1 MRGSPAGEERR
12 TMDIFEQ
19 LFGGGE
25 RSMSDA
31 EPEESTIDTDQ
42 PEPDAEPHDDER
54 ALRDLDVR
62 VGDLESSLEQT
73 ESSLKAIRSQQ
84 SELSEDIEEVND
96 TVRQLLGVYDQ
107 LTAESNPF
115 EDGSSGN
122 GFGVVETPDG
132 EDSDTDASTDDAHAD
147 DPHQDAD
154 EEVVTFE
161 DLTDGETDA
170 NIDPVDD
177 EEFLWDEEQSAVDD
191 HDAEEYTEER
201 GSEERTAVPAEAT
214 AELSEIEG
222 GYAADLLVFEWLS
235 ELVCASG
242 PASTLKALDYYESV
256 GWISPSVRR
265 ELEAVLSGP
274 HLDAHV
280 DPGEPSELSAGD
292 HADSHGYVRRLGALA
307 AMDI

>member
-1 MRGSPAGEERR
+1 
-12 TMDIFEQ
+12 MDIFEQ

-25 RSMSDA
+25 RTMSDA
-31 EPEESTIDTDQ
+31 ETEESAVDPDESQSGEDTDG
-42 PEPDAEPHDDER
+42 DDDER

-115 EDGSSGN
+115 DDGHDG
-122 GFGVVETPDG
+122 GFGVVETPD
-132 EDSDTDASTDDAHAD
+132 DDTDSTEPTDDAAD
-147 DPHQDAD
+147 AAGTDD
-154 EEVVTFE
+154 ESVVTFE
-161 DLTDGETDA
+161 DLTDENGEDDA
-170 NIDPVDD
+170 NVEPVDD
-177 EEFLWDEEQSAVDD
+177 EEFLWDDEQPADDERVPEEPESAPV
-191 HDAEEYTEER
+191 E
-201 GSEERTAVPAEAT
+201 TAP
-214 AELSEIEG
+214 ELTKVEG

-235 ELVCASG
+235 DLVCTAG
-242 PASTLKALDYYESV
+242 PASALKALQYYESV

-280 DPGEPSELSAGD
+280 DPGDPSELSAGD
-292 HADSHGYVRRLGALA
+292 HADSHGYVRRLGALS

>member
-1 MRGSPAGEERR
+1 
-12 TMDIFEQ
+12 MDIFEQ
-19 LFGGGE
+19 LFGGGGQ
-25 RSMSDA
+25 SMSDA
-31 EPEESTIDTDQ
+31 EPEEPAVDAESTE
-42 PEPDAEPHDDER
+42 PSSESEPDDDER

-132 EDSDTDASTDDAHAD
+132 GDGDSNASPDDTHTDGPHEDT
-147 DPHQDAD
+147 D

-170 NIDPVDD
+170 NVDPVDD

-191 HDAEEYTEER
+191 LDPKEHTEER
-201 GSEERTAVPAEAT
+201 TSEERTSVPAEAT
-214 AELSEIEG
+214 AELTEIEG

-280 DPGEPSELSAGD
+280 DPGEPSELSAGN

-307 AMDI
+307 AIDI

>member
-1 MRGSPAGEERR
+1 
-12 TMDIFEQ
+12 MDIFEQ
-19 LFGGGE
+19 LFGGGGQ
-25 RSMSDA
+25 SMSDA
-31 EPEESTIDTDQ
+31 EPEEPAVDAESTE
-42 PEPDAEPHDDER
+42 PSSESEPDDDER

-115 EDGSSGN
+115 EDGHDS
-122 GFGVVETPDG
+122 GFGVVEAPDNDSEDG
-132 EDSDTDASTDDAHAD
+132 EALDATSDDSHDAE
-147 DPHQDAD
+147 D

-161 DLTDGETDA
+161 DLTDENGESESNVA
-170 NIDPVDD
+170 PVED
-177 EEFLWDEEQSAVDD
+177 EEFLWDEAEASED
-191 HDAEEYTEER
+191 HHDEKR
-201 GSEERTAVPAEAT
+201 GSDEQEALT
-214 AELSEIEG
+214 DETTDAQLTEIEG

-280 DPGEPSELSAGD
+280 DPGEPSELSAGN

-307 AMDI
+307 AIDI

>member
-1 MRGSPAGEERR
+1 MRGSPAGDGRR
-12 TMDIFEQ
+12 IMDIFEQ

-25 RSMSDA
+25 QSMSDA
-31 EPEESTIDTDQ
+31 EPEESAIDTDP
-42 PEPDAEPHDDER
+42 PEPDAETDDDDER

-115 EDGSSGN
+115 EDGTAGS
-122 GFGVVETPDG
+122 GFGVVESPENDVEDTEPIEPT
-132 EDSDTDASTDDAHAD
+132 EDSHTD
-147 DPHQDAD
+147 D

-170 NIDPVDD
+170 NVDPVDD

-191 HDAEEYTEER
+191 LDPKEHTEGR
-201 GSEERTAVPAEAT
+201 ISEERTSVPAEAA
-214 AELSEIEG
+214 AELTEIEG

-274 HLDAHV
+274 YLDAHV
-280 DPGEPSELSAGD
+280 DPGEPSELSAGN

-307 AMDI
+307 SMDI

>member
-1 MRGSPAGEERR
+1 
-12 TMDIFEQ
+12 MDIFEQ
-19 LFGGGE
+19 LFGGE
-25 RSMSDA
+25 EQSMSDA
-31 EPEESTIDTDQ
+31 EPEEPAI
-42 PEPDAEPHDDER
+42 EPDSTDPGGGAENDGDEER

-115 EDGSSGN
+115 EDGHSES
-122 GFGVVETPDG
+122 GFGVVETPAD
-132 EDSDTDASTDDAHAD
+132 DTDASDAAEAPDDARTD
-147 DPHQDAD
+147 TDD
-154 EEVVTFE
+154 EEVVTFD
-161 DLTDGETDA
+161 DLTDDNGESDSNVA
-170 NIDPVDD
+170 PVDS
-177 EEFLWDEEQSAVDD
+177 EEFLWDEDTSAAADHADETRRPEEQES
-191 HDAEEYTEER
+191 
-201 GSEERTAVPAEAT
+201 VPAEAAG
-214 AELSEIEG
+214 AELTEIEG

-242 PASTLKALDYYESV
+242 PASALKALDYYESV

-280 DPGEPSELSAGD
+280 DPSDPSELSAGD

-307 AMDI
+307 AMEI